1 MIETLLSPP
10 EAPRAHFNKNSNN
23 RKNSK
28 HWWTIRIRKRQEP
41 LFFVFSFPFP
51 SSSMHLPFPL
61 SPASLQNKEAR
72 VEGHVAATRKS
83 HRWCLTLTPNNTKTI
98 ERMTCH
104 CFLLPILLGETLQA
118 ATILLCADNKRNCM

>member
-1 MIETLLSPP
+1 MDDKNKKKAGTSLL
-10 EAPRAHFNKNSNN
+10 
-23 RKNSK
+23 
-28 HWWTIRIRKRQEP
+28 
-41 LFFVFSFPFP
+41 L
-51 SSSMHLPFPL
+51 LLFPL
-61 SPASLQNKEAR
+61 PIILYAPYFSTLPASLQHKQAR

-118 ATILLCADNKRNCM
+118 ATILLCADKTGLA